1 MYNYSAGDLKRKAM
15 EQFFGRMNDR
25 QREAV
30 FAVNG
35 PLMIVAGAG
44 SGKTTVLVN
53 RVANILLFGNA
64 YHSEHEPDLSEADR
78 AFLAEY
84 KYDADKP
91 EDISRLSALIGE
103 RPAKPWQILAVTF
116 TNKAAAELRERISR
130 LHACDHPE
138 DIWAQT
144 FHSCCLR
151 ILRRDITLIGY
162 NQQFVIY
169 DTDDSLRLIKQ
180 ILADSGLAA
189 GNVIDPSDVAR
200 EISRAKDKLIPFGDF
215 DAAPFGRPD
224 FRLETIKSV
233 YREYQRRLRN
243 ANALDFDDIIMKTVE
258 LLESAPDVLNYW
270 QNKFAYIMV
279 DEFQDTNVAQY
290 RLVTMLANRHKNLCA
305 VGDEDQSIY
314 KFRGATIENIRR
326 FQRDFGAGIIKLEQN
341 YRSTGCI
348 LSAANSVIK
357 NNAARQEK
365 NLWSD
370 LGEGEKIQMIAFD
383 DDNAE
388 CQFIAERILETG
400 ADKGKENGGHFSDCA
415 VLYRSNAQSRGIEL
429 ALARAGVPYAV
440 FGGQKFYGRKEIKDI
455 LAYLSVIANPRDN
468 ARLSRIINV
477 PSRKLGDKTTGEV
490 ESIARAEDITMLE
503 VMANVGR
510 YPELSRA
517 SKPLEHLATIFRRL
531 TEVAETRP
539 LPELID
545 AVLALT
551 GYQAMLEDEEQK
563 GLGGLTRLE
572 NIRELKSAMVQ
583 FAEENPDSR
592 LADYLEQAALIAD
605 LDNYDQGEDKAVL
618 MTMHSAKGLEFDTVF
633 IIGAED
639 NIFPSSRSLSDPH
652 EIEEERR
659 LAYVAITRAKRRLFI
674 TRAARRMMYGKTQ
687 INRVSRFVRE
697 IPDELMDSQIITTK
711 KQMPTSAERRAKRL
725 ENAPNYLRDT
735 REFRS
740 NHPAFHTDD
749 VFAPGDMVSHKLFG
763 EGFILSSVP
772 MGGDSMLEI
781 AFEKS
786 GTKKM
791 MANFARLTRLTN
803 KDD

>member
-1 MYNYSAGDLKRKAM
+1 MLNNSAGDLTLKRRAM
-15 EQFFGRMNDR
+15 EQFFSRMNDR
-25 QREAV
+25 QRAAV

-53 RVANILLFGNA
+53 RIANILLFGDA
-64 YHSEHEPDLSEADR
+64 YRSERELNLSEADR

-84 KYDADKP
+84 KYDADNP
-91 EDISRLSALIGE
+91 ADITRLSALIGE

-130 LHACDHPE
+130 LHACEHPE
-138 DIWAQT
+138 DIWAYT

-169 DTDDSLRLIKQ
+169 DGDDSLRLIKQ
-180 ILADSGLAA
+180 ILADRGLAA
-189 GNVIDPSDVAR
+189 GNVIDPADVAR
-200 EISRAKDKLIPFGDF
+200 EISRAKDKLIPYGDYNS
-215 DAAPFGRPD
+215 APFGRPD
-224 FRLETIKSV
+224 FRLETVKSV
-233 YREYQRRLRN
+233 YREYQRRLQA

-270 QNKFAYIMV
+270 QNKFSYIMV

-290 RLVTMLANRHKNLCA
+290 RLVTLLAARHRNLCA

-326 FQRDFGAGIIKLEQN
+326 FEKDFGAGIIKLEQN

-348 LSAANSVIK
+348 LSAANAVIK
-357 NNAARQEK
+357 NNTARQEK
-365 NLWSD
+365 ELWSE
-370 LGEGEKIQMIAFD
+370 LGEGDKIQMIAFD

-388 CQFIAERILETG
+388 CQYIADRILETG
-400 ADKGKENGGHFSDCA
+400 AAKENGHFSDCA

-477 PSRKLGDKTTGEV
+477 PSRKIGDKTTGEV
-490 ESIARAEDITMLE
+490 ESIANAMGITMIE
-503 VMANVGR
+503 VMSNVGR

-517 SKPLEHLATIFRRL
+517 SKALEHLANVFRRL

-545 AVLALT
+545 AVLSLT

-572 NIRELKSAMVQ
+572 NIRELKSALVQ

-592 LADYLEQAALIAD
+592 LSDYLEQAALIAD

-639 NIFPSSRSLSDPH
+639 NIFPSSRSLGDPH

-697 IPDELMDSQIITTK
+697 IPDELMEAQIITTK

-725 ENAPNYLRDT
+725 ESAPNYLRDS
-735 REFRS
+735 REF
-740 NHPAFHTDD
+740 NIQHPASRTDD

-763 EGFILSSVP
+763 DGFILSSVP

-791 MANFARLTRLTN
+791 MANFARLT
-803 KDD
+803 KK